1 VEEENYMI
9 TTNRRFLVRAV
20 ALAPVAGAAAR
31 FISPA
36 RAQEGDYVVGRRY
49 ETIKRGTIEKLD
61 PPTRGLVM
69 VWDDLGRIKMKA
81 ADLVT
86 NYAELKVGQVCDVRW
101 VSYVDFLVARTTPE
115 VAARAKAMVAQGARA
130 EGIPGTEHQIRL
142 FEHSGMVVRT
152 DLTAYTVEI
161 VSPSSG
167 EVLRAPQILTETG
180 LAELKTLKAGEA
192 VTTVFSQETA
202 TKVTVIR

>member
-1 VEEENYMI
+1 MI
-9 TTNRRFLVRAV
+9 TINRRFLVQCA
-20 ALAPVAGAAAR
+20 ALAPVAGLASTAM
-31 FISPA
+31 
-36 RAQEGDYVVGRRY
+36 AQGEDYVVGRRY

-69 VWDDLGRIKMKA
+69 VWEDLGRIKMKA

-86 NYAELKVGQVCDVRW
+86 NYADLKLGQVCDVRW
-101 VSYVDFLVARTTPE
+101 YSYVDFIVAKTTPD
-115 VAARAKAMVAQGARA
+115 VTARAKSMVAQGARA

-161 VSPSSG
+161 VSPNSG
-167 EVLRAPQILTETG
+167 EVLRAPQILSEAG
-180 LAELKTLKAGEA
+180 VAALKTLKPGDP

-202 TKVTVIR
+202 MKVTVIR